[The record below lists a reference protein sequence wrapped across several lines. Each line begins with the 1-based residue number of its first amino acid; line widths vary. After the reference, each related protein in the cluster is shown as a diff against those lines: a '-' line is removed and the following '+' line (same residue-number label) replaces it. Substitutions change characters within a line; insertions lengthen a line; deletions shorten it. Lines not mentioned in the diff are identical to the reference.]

1 MDKEVKDMK
10 VFENLQFEGEIFF
23 KLQEA
28 EREAQLT
35 GQRYSSQDV
44 LQAMKIT
51 ILKANIPHSLDS

>member
-1 MDKEVKDMK
+1 MDKEVKDME

-35 GQRYSSQDV
+35 GHRYSSQDV

>member
-1 MDKEVKDMK
+1 ME

-35 GQRYSSQDV
+35 DQRYSSQDV